1 MNPQIAFE
9 GYMPIDATRDQGIGL
24 EFRGG
29 VQAPNLVDGR
39 MIGEPIAIQERFAL
53 AGSSSMSSMKTAG
66 GGDGVE
72 RQGQT

>member
-29 VQAPNLVDGR
+29 VQAPNLVDAR
-39 MIGEPIAIQERFAL
+39 MDRRAHRDPGAL
-53 AGSSSMSSMKTAG
+53 RVGMLLVDELDEDG
-66 GGDGVE
+66 GG
-72 RQGQT
+72 R